1 VGVNAHVEETMEET
15 QQQKQKKIDE
25 MVQLVMGV
33 GLMAFAVIAIAVM
46 LFMRVSDVLSHPY

>member
-1 VGVNAHVEETMEET
+1 MEET